1 MSKAARIEAQ
11 LADITNMPAAKL
23 RKAWQEHFG
32 EAAPAVSSSLMRLA
46 LGHAVQEQA
55 FGKLPAPQA
64 RFLEGDAPLPEAS
77 IQLKPGTR
85 LVREWNGR
93 MHSVLVFEDGFELD
107 GKLYPTLSAVA
118 RRITGAH
125 WSGPRFFGLKRRPP
139 PPGKE
144 GRADG

>member
-1 MSKAARIEAQ
+1 MSKASKIEAQ
-11 LADITNMPAAKL
+11 LAELPDMPAAEL
-23 RKAWQEHFG
+23 RLAWQEHFG
-32 EAAPAVSSSLMRLA
+32 EAAPAVSSNLMRLA
-46 LGHAVQEQA
+46 LGYAAQEQA
-55 FGKLPAPQA
+55 FGKLPAAQA
-64 RFLEGDAPLPEAS
+64 RFLGSGAPLPEPS

-93 MHSVLVFEDGFELD
+93 MHSVLVSDEGFELD

-139 PPGKE
+139 PPSKE
-144 GRADG
+144 RRADG